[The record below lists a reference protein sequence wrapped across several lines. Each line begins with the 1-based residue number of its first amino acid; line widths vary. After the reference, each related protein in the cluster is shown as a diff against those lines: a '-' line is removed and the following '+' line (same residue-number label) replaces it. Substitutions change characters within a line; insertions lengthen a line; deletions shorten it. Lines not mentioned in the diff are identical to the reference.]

1 LEALFFGLA
10 IFLYHIDRSKYQY
23 VLIYPERRRAQ
34 MGKLGKNLLGKLVG
48 SGKSCCCC
56 GPSIV
61 SVRKVRIGGKD
72 MELAGLGEEFET
84 YFAAGKAPEDV
95 DGEELMQNL
104 LKINAIPEAEM
115 EKFKVAVLKEYET
128 YWKEKKA

>member
-1 LEALFFGLA
+1 
-10 IFLYHIDRSKYQY
+10 
-23 VLIYPERRRAQ
+23 

-72 MELAGLGEEFET
+72 MEIAGLEEEFES
-84 YFAAGKAPEDV
+84 YCAAGKAPEDV
-95 DGEELMQNL
+95 DNEELMQNL
-104 LKINAIPEAEM
+104 LKINEIPEAEM
-115 EKFKVAVLKEYET
+115 KNFKAAVLKEY
-128 YWKEKKA
+128 KKYYQDKIA